1 MKVHLCDIILMPEGF
16 AAASKPLVKSQNEGA
31 LGNVCAHKSLH
42 TGEVHTHGV
51 QRQHVT
57 FQAIYKQWERSW
69 EQYMDAL
76 GD

>member
-1 MKVHLCDIILMPEGF
+1 MKVHLCDIILMPEGSV
-16 AAASKPLVKSQNEGA
+16 AASKPLVKSQNEGA
-31 LGNVCAHKSLH
+31 LGNVC
-42 TGEVHTHGV
+42 THGV

>member
-1 MKVHLCDIILMPEGF
+1 MPEGF
-16 AAASKPLVKSQNEGA
+16 ALASKPLVKSQKDGA
-31 LGNVCAHKSLH
+31 SGNVCSHKSPCSR
-42 TGEVHTHGV
+42 EVHTHGL

-57 FQAIYKQWERSW
+57 FQAIYKQWERSV